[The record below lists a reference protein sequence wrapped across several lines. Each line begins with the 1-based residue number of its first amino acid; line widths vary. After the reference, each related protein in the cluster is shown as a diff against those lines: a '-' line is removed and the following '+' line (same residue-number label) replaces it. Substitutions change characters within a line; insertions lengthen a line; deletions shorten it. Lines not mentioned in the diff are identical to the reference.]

1 MDEPLRSS
9 GPDVDQ
15 RGIRPPP
22 AFAIE
27 ELPAPPSTLLLRL
40 VGELDLAASDGFRE
54 RVETALAAGAR
65 NVVLDMADA
74 RFIDS
79 SMLKELLRAN
89 TATREGGGQ
98 LVLTDVQ
105 PAVERL
111 LDLTRVREILVFAAS
126 RDEALGRASGG
137 AAPG

>member
-1 MDEPLRSS
+1 MDEPHRSS
-9 GPDVDQ
+9 GPDVDE
-15 RGIRPPP
+15 RGIKPPP

-27 ELPAPPSTLLLRL
+27 ELPRRRARCCCASWASSTSPPATVS
-40 VGELDLAASDGFRE
+40 ASASR
-54 RVETALAAGAR
+54 RRWRPALR